1 VRPKSGWFSD
11 RSVCY
16 LAAGRPVITQETG
29 FSKFIET
36 GRGLFPFTSFGE
48 ITDALFQIDADY
60 PRHAIGARDTARAFF
75 DAEAVLMKIVET
87 CGI

>member
-36 GRGLFPFTSFGE
+36 GKGLFPFASVDE
-48 ITDALFQIDADY
+48 ITEALFKIEEDY
-60 PRHAIGARDTARAFF
+60 QRHVMGARDIAQAFF
-75 DAEAVLMKIVET
+75 GAEDLLAKMVET